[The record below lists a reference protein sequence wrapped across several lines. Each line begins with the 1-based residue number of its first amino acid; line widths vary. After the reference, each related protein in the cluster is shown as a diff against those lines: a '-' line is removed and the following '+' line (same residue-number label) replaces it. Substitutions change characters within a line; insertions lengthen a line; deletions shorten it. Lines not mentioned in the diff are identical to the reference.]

1 MQGRFLLRGAAGL
14 IGLGVAAIAAPT
26 SASAGNIFES
36 IFGGLRRAVEAPRPP
51 ANTQFFADPSSEAG
65 GTVNTPSERLVGG
78 PASAFCVRSCD
89 GNYFPVR
96 ASPGLSAAEACH
108 SFCPASQTRLYSGG
122 NIDTAVAANGD
133 RYADL
138 PNAYVYRKQL
148 VSSCTC
154 NGREAFGLAHV
165 DAASDPTL
173 RPGDIVAT
181 KDGLMAFAGGKSR
194 AGVFT
199 PALSYPGLSKNER
212 GRLSGLKIAR
222 PTPEASAIAVIPANV
237 RETNGLSARLEK

>member
-1 MQGRFLLRGAAGL
+1 MAMRGQLLLRGTAGL
-14 IGLGVAAIAAPT
+14 VSLCMLVVVPT

-51 ANTQFFADPSSEAG
+51 TNIQSFADPSPEA
-65 GTVNTPSERLVGG
+65 GTVNAPSERLTGG
-78 PASAFCVRSCD
+78 PTSAFCVRSCD

-108 SFCPASQTRLYSGG
+108 SFCPASRTRLYSGG

-165 DAASDPTL
+165 DVANDPTL

-181 KDGLMAFAGGKSR
+181 KDGLMAFTGGKSR
-194 AGVFT
+194 AAAFT
-199 PALSYPGLSKNER
+199 PVLSYTGLPKNER
-212 GRLSGLKIAR
+212 SRLSELKIAR
-222 PTPEASAIAVIPANV
+222 PTPEAPAISVIPANV
-237 RETNGLSARLEK
+237 RETNHLSARLEK